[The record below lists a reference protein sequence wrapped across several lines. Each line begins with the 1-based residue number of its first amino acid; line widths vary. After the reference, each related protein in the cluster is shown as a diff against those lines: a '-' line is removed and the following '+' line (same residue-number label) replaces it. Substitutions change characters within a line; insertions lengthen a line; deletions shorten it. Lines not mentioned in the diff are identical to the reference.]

1 MHRGREVRLGRLAA
15 PARHAEIS
23 AAHHRS
29 ALRARAA
36 TGAVVRDCLVH
47 AGIDPARAVML
58 LVADEAAAELA
69 AIPDTP
75 ELEQADAA
83 VVARAADSDPDALSR
98 FQAKMHN
105 LVRRYR
111 EGDEFDPA
119 RASLAELHAWCLAAA
134 NGPDPNP

>member
-1 MHRGREVRLGRLAA
+1 M
-15 PARHAEIS
+15 
-23 AAHHRS
+23 
-29 ALRARAA
+29 
-36 TGAVVRDCLVH
+36 H

>member
-1 MHRGREVRLGRLAA
+1 VHRGRECRLGRLAA
-15 PARHAEIS
+15 PARHTEIS
-23 AAHHRS
+23 VAHHRC

-36 TGAVVRDCLVH
+36 IGAAVRNCLVH

-58 LVADEAAAELA
+58 LVADEAEAELA

-75 ELEQADAA
+75 ELERADAA
-83 VVARAADSDPDALSR
+83 VAAGAADSDPDAVSR
-98 FQAKMHN
+98 FRTKMHD

-111 EGDEFDPA
+111 EGDEIDPA

-134 NGPDPNP
+134 NGPELDP

>member
-1 MHRGREVRLGRLAA
+1 VHRGREVRLGRLAA

-36 TGAVVRDCLVH
+36 IGAAVRDCLMH

-75 ELEQADAA
+75 ELERADAA
-83 VVARAADSDPDALSR
+83 VTAGAADSDPDAVSR
-98 FQAKMHN
+98 FQANMHD

-119 RASLAELHAWCLAAA
+119 RASLAELHAWCLTAAS
-134 NGPDPNP
+134 GQEPNP

>member
-15 PARHAEIS
+15 RGRHAELS
-23 AAHHRS
+23 AAHYRC
-29 ALRARAA
+29 ALRARA
-36 TGAVVRDCLVH
+36 TIGAVVRDCLMH

-75 ELEQADAA
+75 ELEREDAA
-83 VVARAADSDPDALSR
+83 VTAGAADNDPDGDSR
-98 FQAKMHN
+98 FLAKMHD

-111 EGDEFDPA
+111 EGDECDPA
-119 RASLAELHAWCLAAA
+119 RASLAELHAWCLAALA
-134 NGPDPNP
+134 GPEPNP